1 MINDAPLLTAYPFF
15 YPSLFITSSQL
26 EVSHI
31 RNRLYPVTGCK
42 EDRASERA
50 TNRNHMMASVLIIR
64 PSRVY
69 WYVLFPWF
77 FRVLLWQLF
86 PSLNGAPTK
95 LNAFAFLIREQIS
108 EWLLMFGIFCEHLSI
123 WRSPDGNGT
132 MAGLTAI
139 YRCNH
144 HTPQTLIKDT
154 VHLLWDRV
162 KSSAFEG
169 GNARTRKPGE
179 ITLKR
184 MGSQLLLCRF
194 IAFWERYSH
203 ERQRWAHRVPGFEP
217 RVSRKKVI

>member
-1 MINDAPLLTAYPFF
+1 
-15 YPSLFITSSQL
+15 
-26 EVSHI
+26 
-31 RNRLYPVTGCK
+31 
-42 EDRASERA
+42 
-50 TNRNHMMASVLIIR
+50 MASVLIIR

-69 WYVLFPWF
+69 WYVLVPASLVSLVS
-77 FRVLLWQLF
+77 RVLLRQLI
-86 PSLNGAPTK
+86 PTLNGAPTK

-123 WRSPDGNGT
+123 CGSPDGNGT

-144 HTPQTLIKDT
+144 HTPQTPIKDT

-169 GNARTRKPGE
+169 GNARTGKPGE
-179 ITLKR
+179 ITLNG
-184 MGSQLLLCRF
+184 MGSQLLLCHF

-203 ERQRWAHRVPGFEP
+203 ERQRQRTGVPGFDP
-217 RVSRKKVI
+217 RVSRQNVI